1 MKFINQLITLF
12 ISLNLIISQSL
23 FANLTHNLNLN
34 ICKNKQILSS
44 QIIRI

>member
-12 ISLNLIISQSL
+12 ISLNLIISQAL
-23 FANLTHNLNLN
+23 FANLSPNLNLN